1 MRVFT
6 LQAEGYIDPVSE
18 FEYKHIMNYRETF
31 PLVHD
36 HNFYEFFLILEGS
49 IKHHINSSTIDLQ
62 KGHMVFIR
70 PTDFHSFSYLKG
82 DCHFINLAILEKT
95 IAELFTYLGKGFDST
110 PLLESEMPPTL
121 LLTGKELNEVSAQ
134 FENLHI
140 LPVNDKLRLNIEL
153 RIILIHLFS
162 RFFMHREQEDD
173 GLPDWLN
180 KVVAEMKQ
188 PENFKEGI
196 KAIKEIA
203 CKSDEH
209 ISRCFK
215 KYLKQT
221 PTQFVN
227 ELKLNYAA
235 NQIRFS
241 NKKIVDVAF
250 DSGFEN
256 QSNFHRQFK
265 QMFNYTPAEFRRS
278 NQKDSVYDH

>member
-18 FEYKHIMNYRETF
+18 FEYKHITNYRETF

-36 HNFYEFFLILEGS
+36 HDFYEFFLILEGS
-49 IKHHINSSTIDLQ
+49 IKHHVNNRSIHLQ
-62 KGHMVFIR
+62 RGHMVFIR
-70 PTDFHSFSYLKG
+70 PADFHSFHYQKG
-82 DCHFINLAILEKT
+82 DCHFINLAILERT
-95 IAELFTYLGKGFDST
+95 IVELFTFLGKGFDSAQ
-110 PLLESEMPPTL
+110 LLESDMPPTL
-121 LLTGKELNEVSAQ
+121 LLTGKELNEVSSQ
-134 FENLHI
+134 FENLHL
-140 LPVNDKLRLNIEL
+140 LPVNDRLRLNIEL
-153 RIILIHLFS
+153 RCILISLFS
-162 RFFMHREQEDD
+162 RFFMNREQEDD

-180 KVVAEMKQ
+180 KVVNEMKK
-188 PENFKEGI
+188 PENFKEGL

-215 KYLKQT
+215 KHLKQT

-241 NKKIVDVAF
+241 NKKIIDVAF

-265 QMFNYTPAEFRRS
+265 QMFNFTPSEFRKS

>member
-1 MRVFT
+1 MRIFT
-6 LQAEGYIDPVSE
+6 LQAEGYIDPISE
-18 FEYKHIMNYRETF
+18 FEYKHITNYRETF

-36 HNFYEFFLILEGS
+36 HGFYEFFLILEGS
-49 IKHHINSSTIDLQ
+49 IKHHINSRKIYLQ

-70 PTDFHSFSYLKG
+70 PNDFHSFSYLEG

-95 IAELFTYLGKGFDST
+95 IVELFSYLGKGFDSVQ
-110 PLLESEMPPTL
+110 LLKSEMPPTL
-121 LLTGKELNEVSAQ
+121 LLTGKELNEVSAR

-153 RIILIHLFS
+153 RTILINLFS
-162 RFFMHREQEDD
+162 RFFMYREQEDD

-196 KAIKEIA
+196 KAIKAIA

-215 KYLKQT
+215 KYLQQT

-241 NKKIVDVAF
+241 NKKIVDIAF

-265 QMFNYTPAEFRRS
+265 QMFNYTPVEFRKS
-278 NQKDSVYDH
+278 NQKDSMYDH